1 MIINPAD
8 RFCNIW
14 SDYLGLLGGRMG
26 TVVAEKDGDGYRVDI
41 PHLLD
46 FADRMMQG

>member
-1 MIINPAD
+1 MCSPGARGLAGPA
-8 RFCNIW
+8 
-14 SDYLGLLGGRMG
+14 GGRMG
-26 TVVAEKDGDGYRVDI
+26 TVVAEKDSDGYRVDI